1 MAKQDSHKFVKDMA
15 YKYRWLSQALDD
27 MSHEIGYVYAE
38 FGEKSARKAESVLRQ
53 RVDYLCTFPNLGMN
67 YEGLT
72 FRGNEV
78 RIMHIKKVS
87 IIYCVEDDVI
97 TLIAIWNNRRDE
109 NTLETMIKSRQ

>member
-1 MAKQDSHKFVKDMA
+1 MA

-38 FGEKSARKAESVLRQ
+38 FGEKSARKAESVIRQ

-78 RIMHIKKVS
+78 RIMQIKKESFLFVPLPYN
-87 IIYCVEDDVI
+87 IPPQACGG
-97 TLIAIWNNRRDE
+97 LGGRWG
-109 NTLETMIKSRQ
+109 